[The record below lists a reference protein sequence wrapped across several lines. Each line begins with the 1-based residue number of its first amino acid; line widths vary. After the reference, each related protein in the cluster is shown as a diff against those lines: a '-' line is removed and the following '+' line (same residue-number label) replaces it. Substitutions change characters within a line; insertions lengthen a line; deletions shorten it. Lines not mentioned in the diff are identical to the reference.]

1 MSKQKWLYVFV
12 DPFGSGD
19 VKIGITSNPKSR
31 IGTYQCAYSAR
42 SHRACFDFV
51 WQGPSDQIDRLERAL
66 KDNFHW
72 DIASDTLGESEW
84 VEGIGLDKIVQTI
97 NETIAGWRF
106 HIVPLDKEFPITID
120 DVDYK
125 ID

>member
-1 MSKQKWLYVFV
+1 MANKWLYVFK

-31 IGTYQCAYSAR
+31 LGTYQNAYSVR

-51 WQGPSDQIDRLERAL
+51 WAGPASQIDRLERAL

-72 DIASDTLGESEW
+72 EIASDTLGESEW
-84 VEGIGLDKIVQTI
+84 VQDVGLEKIIEIVNRMIEGWK
-97 NETIAGWRF
+97 F
-106 HIVPLDKEFPITID
+106 HISTLNQQFPITINEVGYK
-120 DVDYK
+120 VD
-125 ID
+125 